1 MNFDDFK
8 YNEKKLPVDYQE
20 RLLLFDELRKDTINE
35 MKASIENKDFFKDY
49 SEEEVDAFI
58 LEYAKI
64 KADNAQNYKY
74 RINNIKDK
82 QLKLKVEAEMVY
94 SLIKQKQLYNIQL
107 KWRAEELKIE
117 GVEYSQDFLFLSRNI
132 NECWFLPEVS
142 DYEVKLLK
150 DFILGDEFYSDSFFS
165 PYLFQ
170 SYDMFKMEDSNNP
183 FIARYPRWYTFY
195 DERLG
200 TGSLLMLPN
209 IRGEKENIYII
220 ARNDQNEKEYKQK
233 QEEEIINPTP
243 KPAPPPPKLNESYD
257 YKMSTFANLFED
269 DIHIKELFRLFD
281 KQISFD
287 LQDKEEENEIYNEN
301 DISDEY
307 IDDVLYKL
315 DDIEEL
321 LAMESV
327 EQWREA
333 LITLHE
339 DYMCK
344 KIESFIDIIHEE
356 NQMFAEMGLLNKR
369 SKEAL
374 IKAMHEDPK
383 TLTFRNHIL
392 EGRKALGEP
401 MNFDF

>member
-8 YNEKKLPVDYQE
+8 YNEKKLPVDYHE
-20 RLLLFDELRKDTINE
+20 RLLIFDELRKDTINE
-35 MKASIENKDFFKDY
+35 MKISNENKDFFKDY
-49 SEEEVDAFI
+49 SAEEVDAFI

-339 DYMCK
+339 DYKCK
-344 KIESFIDIIHEE
+344 KIESFIDILHEE

-369 SKEAL
+369 SKAAL
-374 IKAMHEDPK
+374 IKAMSEDRD
-383 TLTFRNHIL
+383 TIMFRNHIL
-392 EGRKALGEP
+392 NGRKALGEP

>member
-1 MNFDDFK
+1 
-8 YNEKKLPVDYQE
+8 LPVDYQE
-20 RLLLFDELRKDTINE
+20 RLLIFDELRKDTINE
-35 MKASIENKDFFKDY
+35 MKTSNENKDFFKDY
-49 SEEEVDAFI
+49 SEEEVDVFI
-58 LEYAKI
+58 LEYAQN
-64 KADNAQNYKY
+64 KADNAKNYKY

-82 QLKLKVEAEMVY
+82 QLKLKVEAELVY

-117 GVEYSQDFLFLSRNI
+117 GVEYSQDFLFLSSNI
-132 NECWFLPEVS
+132 NECWFLPEVI

-150 DFILGDEFYSDSFFS
+150 DFILHGEFYSGSFFS
-165 PYLFQ
+165 PYLWQ

-209 IRGEKENIYII
+209 IRGEKEDKYII

-233 QEEEIINPTP
+233 QADEIINPTP

-281 KQISFD
+281 KQSFFNF
-287 LQDKEEENEIYNEN
+287 QKEDEAEIYNEN
-301 DISDEY
+301 DISDDY
-307 IDDVLYKL
+307 IDDLLYKL

-339 DYMCK
+339 NYK
-344 KIESFIDIIHEE
+344 RRTIESFIDNIHEE
-356 NQMFAEMGLLNKR
+356 SQLFAEMGLLNKR
-369 SKEAL
+369 SKAEL

-383 TLTFRNHIL
+383 TLMFRNHIL